1 MKKLYPDLLY
11 EKIEDIDLELLK
23 ERGIKGFILDI
34 DNTLV
39 IPHTHAD
46 DRAKAFVKKIKDNG
60 FKACIVSNNIYERAK
75 AFAEEVDLDFVCDGN
90 KPSAR
95 PFNLAKDKLRLENK
109 EIAVVGDQIF
119 TDVWGGNRQNMT
131 TILVN
136 PICDKEN
143 KFIKF
148 KRMMER
154 LIMRG
159 YKND

>member
-1 MKKLYPDLLY
+1 MKILYPDLLY
-11 EKIEDIDLELLK
+11 EKIEDIDLNLLK

-46 DRAKAFVKKIKDNG
+46 DRAKAFVKKLKDEG

-75 AFAEEVDLDFVCDGN
+75 SFAEEVELDFVCDGN
-90 KPSAR
+90 KPSSK
-95 PFNLAKDKLRLENK
+95 PFRLATDKLKLENK

-119 TDVWGGNRQNMT
+119 TDVWGGNRQKMT
-131 TILVN
+131 TILVS

-143 KFIKF
+143 RFIKF

-154 LIMRG
+154 LIMKG

>member
-1 MKKLYPDLLY
+1 MKNLYPDLLY
-11 EKIEDIDLELLK
+11 EKIEDIDLVMLK
-23 ERGIKGFILDI
+23 DRGIKGFILDI

-46 DRAKAFVKKIKDNG
+46 DRAKAFVKKIIDSG
-60 FKACIVSNNIYERAK
+60 FKACIVSNNIPERARN
-75 AFAEEVDLDFVCDGN
+75 FADEVGLDFVCDGN

-95 PFNLAKDKLRLENK
+95 PFKLATGKLELKNE

-143 KFIKF
+143 KFIKL
-148 KRMMER
+148 KRMIER
-154 LIMRG
+154 IVMKG

>member
-11 EKIEDIDLELLK
+11 EKIEDIDLDLLK
-23 ERGIKGFILDI
+23 EKGIKGFILDI

-39 IPHTHAD
+39 VPHTHAD
-46 DRAKAFVKKIKDNG
+46 DRAKEFVKKIKDNG

-75 AFAEEVDLDFVCDGN
+75 SFAEEVELDFVCDGN

-95 PFNLAKDKLRLENK
+95 PFLLAIEKLKLENK

-131 TILVN
+131 TILVS

-148 KRMMER
+148 KRMMEN
-154 LIMRG
+154 LVMKG
-159 YKND
+159 YKK